1 MLLKVGELA
10 KRTGLTVR
18 TLHHYDEIGLL
29 KPSGRSE
36 SGYRLYSQEDVAR
49 LHGVQALRHLGL
61 ALGDIA
67 ALLDGDRAAPAM
79 ILEQQ
84 VSALDRQ
91 IAQATE
97 LRGRLALIRDGI
109 MQGAEPGMGD
119 WLEALALMATYGKY
133 FSAAELKTIFGRWS
147 KIEDEWPALLKE
159 VRAAMDAGAA
169 PDSPEIMVLARRWM
183 SLVHYWMDGDF
194 ELMHRWG
201 EMYRSEPT
209 AHGRKGGPPTDMF
222 HFMQCAIDLRMTLL
236 QRYVDL
242 SELRRI
248 RYVPENE
255 WRAVNA
261 TGRQL
266 LETGKPADGAE
277 ARALL
282 AQWLGL
288 LDRSVGHDAGL
299 REKLMRAQRVE
310 PSLKASSAVSPE
322 VRDFLQKTA
331 AMMLDPHAT

>member
-36 SGYRLYSQEDVAR
+36 AGYRLYSQEDVAR

-67 ALLDGDRAAPAM
+67 ALLDGDQAAPAM

-84 VSALDRQ
+84 MNALDQQ

-133 FSAAELKTIFGRWS
+133 FSAAELKTIFARWN
-147 KIEDEWPALLKE
+147 KIEHEWLALLKD

-169 PDSPEIMVLARRWM
+169 PDSPGIQVLARRWM
-183 SLVHYWMDGDF
+183 SLVHHWMDGDF

-201 EMYRSEPT
+201 EMYRSEPA
-209 AHGRKGGPPTDMF
+209 AHGRMSGPPTDMF
-222 HFMQCAIDLRMTLL
+222 HFMQRAIDLRMVLL
-236 QRYVDL
+236 QRYFDL
-242 SELRRI
+242 AELRRI
-248 RYVPENE
+248 RYVPEQE
-255 WRAVNA
+255 WRAINVA
-261 TGRQL
+261 GRHL
-266 LETGKPADGAE
+266 LQAGEPADGAE

-282 AQWLGL
+282 AQWQCL
-288 LDRSVGHDAGL
+288 LDRLVGHDAGL
-299 REKLMRAQRVE
+299 REKLMRAQQAE
-310 PSLKASSAVSPE
+310 PLLQASSSVSLE
-322 VRDFLQKTA
+322 VRQFLQQTFA
-331 AMMLDPHAT
+331 TLDPHAT

>member
-1 MLLKVGELA
+1 MLLRVGELA

-36 SGYRLYSQEDVAR
+36 SGYRLYSQADVAR

-67 ALLDGDRAAPAM
+67 ALLDGDQAAPAM

-84 VSALDRQ
+84 VNALDQQ

-109 MQGAEPGMGD
+109 VQGAEPGMGD

-133 FSAAELKTIFGRWS
+133 FSAAELKTIFARWS
-147 KIEDEWPALLKE
+147 KIEHEWLALLKD
-159 VRAAMDAGAA
+159 VRAAMDAGVA
-169 PDSPEIMVLARRWM
+169 PDSPEIQVLARRWM
-183 SLVHYWMDGDF
+183 SLVHHWMDGDF

-201 EMYRSEPT
+201 EMYRSEPA
-209 AHGRKGGPPTDMF
+209 AHGRMSGPPTDMF
-222 HFMQCAIDLRMTLL
+222 HFMQRAIDMRMALLR
-236 QRYVDL
+236 RYFDL
-242 SELRRI
+242 SELRRF
-248 RYVPENE
+248 RYVPEQE
-255 WRAVNA
+255 WGAINA
-261 TGRQL
+261 MGRQL
-266 LETGKPADGAE
+266 LQAGKPADGTE

-282 AQWLGL
+282 AQWRGL
-288 LDRSVGHDAGL
+288 MDRLVGHDAGL
-299 REKLMRAQRVE
+299 RDKLMRAQQAE
-310 PSLKASSAVSPE
+310 PLLRASSSVSPE
-322 VRDFLQKTA
+322 VRQFLQQA
-331 AMMLDPHAT
+331 SASLDPHAT